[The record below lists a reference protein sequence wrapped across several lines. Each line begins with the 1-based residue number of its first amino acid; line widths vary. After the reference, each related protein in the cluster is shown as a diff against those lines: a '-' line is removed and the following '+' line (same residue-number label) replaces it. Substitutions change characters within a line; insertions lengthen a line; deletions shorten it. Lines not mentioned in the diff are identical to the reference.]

1 MKDFIKVAASKQ
13 SLSMRKLVQGHG
25 TNDAW
30 FHTCPRING
39 KRVFYKPYQTWSH
52 MLRRCYDSK
61 LHEKY
66 PTYIGC
72 IVCDEWL
79 TFSSF
84 EKWMLTQDWQGIA
97 LDKDIIKQG
106 NKVYC
111 PEYCRFISQAL
122 NKLLTGSDA
131 IRGAY
136 PMGVSLEKK
145 ANRYRSQIR
154 INGKQKLLGCFKTVQ
169 EAKFEYNK
177 AKYAEIRSHAM
188 MQSDPAI
195 KAGLLNWIVAYK

>member
-122 NKLLTGSDA
+122 NSLLTA
-131 IRGAY
+131 NNAVRGLY
-136 PMGVSLEKK
+136 PLGVHWHKARKK
-145 ANRYRSQIR
+145 YIAEVNIG
-154 INGKQKLLGCFKTVQ
+154 GKKKHLGLFKTVP
-169 EAKFEYNK
+169 EAKSAYDK
-177 AKYAEIRSHAM
+177 AKYAEIHRHAM

-195 KAGLLNWIVAYK
+195 REGLLNWVIE